1 MLEKKIDRAIRIFP
15 WYAGLEGDLLFYI
28 AINTLFLTVVKGFS
42 DVQIVSLNSVS
53 QFVCIA
59 LQFPVLFVIRRVG
72 NTNSVRLGAL
82 FMLMSA
88 VLITVGK
95 TYFAVLIGRIFHDVA
110 AIFYTASVVMLK
122 NNLELVGRRSEFIK
136 IRARGNTVY
145 SAITMVISFVAS
157 LMFNLNHYLPMIGCI
172 TTCSIGFLLT
182 FFMADCSGSN
192 KIALKNE
199 KGEKIRFRYSGF
211 VIMTLVVYGLFYPIV
226 NSGQTDGKLF
236 IQQQILDGFSVE
248 DTALIIGAMICIS
261 RIVRVASNIVF
272 ARIYEKQ
279 QTKTGIALPA
289 MLCAAVGLMLFGS
302 LIPRIVIKILVM
314 GMGYVIILF
323 VRDPFRL
330 FIQDVL
336 FASTP
341 AEQHQTLLTM
351 MTLVIK
357 VGSAGMGLVFSAVLL
372 KFPMFTVMAILF
384 AIALVEVLL
393 SLALCRMI
401 MRTKE
406 NG

>member
-136 IRARGNTVY
+136 IRAQGNTVY
-145 SAITMVISFVAS
+145 STITMVISFVAS